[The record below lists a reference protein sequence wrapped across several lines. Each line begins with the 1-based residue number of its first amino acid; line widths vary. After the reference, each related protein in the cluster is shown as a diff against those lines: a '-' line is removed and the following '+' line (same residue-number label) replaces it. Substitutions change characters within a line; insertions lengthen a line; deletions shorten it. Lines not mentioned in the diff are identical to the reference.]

1 MESVQYVFPVG
12 TLGKSNRAQRK
23 ILLNPHPEE
32 VFILPHVFN
41 FPDSPNFFLPPL
53 LLLSIVRR
61 SKNIVRVGICNS
73 IVSVRVGICNSIV
86 SVFLLEPDTWVCA
99 RGGVSEIVV
108 GFP

>member
-1 MESVQYVFPVG
+1 MESVQYVFPVRM
-12 TLGKSNRAQRK
+12 LGKSNRAQCK

-32 VFILPHVFN
+32 VFILPHIFN

-53 LLLSIVRR
+53 LLLSIVRH
-61 SKNIVRVGICNS
+61 SKNI
-73 IVSVRVGICNSIV
+73 VRVGICNSIV